1 MLYIAFL
8 MSISHTDSL
17 SMHSPAHRQRLGL
30 IYLTT
35 SYFLIS
41 CLPFFSILQGRAPEH
56 PWRLLAFELVSWLVL
71 WATFQAPRWF
81 HWVLLPAFF
90 AIPVEIYLRLFYG
103 QSISTHHLGIITET
117 SPKEAVEFLG
127 NAIYLLIGLI
137 FFISLWWWS
146 CWRIAKSQPQLA
158 WRHGSRW
165 FVIVLIALSSLAWSY
180 GRAVGVA
187 SASTSGSSS
196 TEESISDTDDEHS
209 LQLTQV
215 RDWDDAQAWIEQQH
229 ALPSW
234 ASVFYDEE
242 GFSHTWP
249 LGIWVRTV
257 DFIQER
263 TYLASLSEKNRDFVF
278 HGQQTIDHNQAQTI
292 ILVLGESSRF
302 DRWGLNGYERD
313 TTPHLKQESNLVSF
327 PDMVTAVAATRL
339 SVPII
344 MTRKP
349 ATQSL
354 KPGFNEKSLISAYKE
369 AGFRTYWLSNQMSFG
384 QFDTPSS
391 VIAKEADQT
400 NFFNLGG
407 FTNGSS
413 LDEVLLPAI
422 EKAANDGYKK
432 KLIVVH
438 SLGNHWNYSHRYPK
452 EYDHWKPSLFG
463 VVKPAY
469 TNLKNKEA
477 LNNSYDNSI
486 LYTDWFLAQII
497 DQLKKRQES
506 TALFYVSDHGQTLY
520 DGSCNLAF
528 HGHNT
533 QFEFHIPAFVWYSS
547 VYAQRYPEKI
557 AALRQNQNRA
567 LSTENV
573 FHSMLDLVNI
583 RYPDEHLERSVFSPL
598 WRYSTRYVDSY
609 GWSNY
614 DDATLKG
621 DCREVIDNGSP
632 LVQEK

>member
-8 MSISHTDSL
+8 MPTYRTDS
-17 SMHSPAHRQRLGL
+17 STMHHTARSQRLGL
-30 IYLTT
+30 IYLAS
-35 SYFLIS
+35 SYFLVS
-41 CLPFFSILQGRAPEH
+41 CIPFLSILQGRTPER
-56 PWRLLAFELVSWLVL
+56 PWRLLAYELVSWLVL
-71 WATFQAPRWF
+71 WAVFQAPRWF
-81 HWVLLPAFF
+81 HLVLLPAFI

-117 SPKEAVEFLG
+117 SPKEAAEFLG
-127 NAIYLLIGLI
+127 NAIYLLVLVVILIGV
-137 FFISLWWWS
+137 WWWT
-146 CWRIAKSQPQLA
+146 CWRITKMHNHLA

-165 FVIVLIALSSLAWSY
+165 LVIALIALCSLAWSY

-187 SASTSGSSS
+187 SASGSDSVSS
-196 TEESISDTDDEHS
+196 EADASPDDDTLE
-209 LQLTQV
+209 LLQV
-215 RDWDDAQAWIEQQH
+215 RSWEQAQDWIDQQAE
-229 ALPSW
+229 LPSW
-234 ASVFYDEE
+234 ASVFYAEE
-242 GFSHTWP
+242 DFSHTWP
-249 LGIWVRTV
+249 LGIWVRAV

-278 HGQQTIDHNQAQTI
+278 HAKQEDDQAHTIV
-292 ILVLGESSRF
+292 LVLGESSRY
-302 DRWGLNGYERD
+302 DRWSLNGYERD
-313 TTPHLKQESNLVSF
+313 TTPNLKQEENLLPFS
-327 PDMVTAVAATRL
+327 DMVTAVAATRL

-354 KPGFNEKSLISAYKE
+354 KPGFSEKSLISAYKE
-369 AGFRTYWLSNQMSFG
+369 AGFHTYWLSNQMSFG

-413 LDEVLLPAI
+413 LDEILLPAI
-422 EKAANDGYKK
+422 EKASKDGHKK

-452 EYDHWKPSLFG
+452 KYDHWQPSLFG

-486 LYTDWFLAQII
+486 LYTDWFLSQII
-497 DQLKKRQES
+497 DQLKKREES

-520 DGSCNLAF
+520 DGSCHLAF

-533 QFEFHIPAFVWYSS
+533 KYEFHIPAFFWYSEP
-547 VYAQRYPEKI
+547 YARRYPDKI
-557 AALRQNQNRA
+557 AALRTNKDKA

-573 FHSMLDLVNI
+573 FHSMLDMVNI
-583 RYPDEHLERSVFSPL
+583 RYPDERLERSVFSPL

-621 DCREVIDNGSP
+621 DCREVIDNGDP
-632 LVQEK
+632 LEQEK

>member
-1 MLYIAFL
+1 
-8 MSISHTDSL
+8 
-17 SMHSPAHRQRLGL
+17 MHSPARHQRLGL
-30 IYLTT
+30 IYLTA

-41 CLPFFSILQGRAPEH
+41 CLPFFSALQGRAPEH
-56 PWRLLAFELVSWLVL
+56 SWRLLGYELVSWLVL
-71 WATFQAPRWF
+71 WAVFQAPRWF
-81 HWVLLPAFF
+81 HWALLPAFF

-117 SPKEAVEFLG
+117 SPKEAAEFLG

-137 FFISLWWWS
+137 VLISLWWWS
-146 CWRIAKSQPQLA
+146 CWRVAKSQPQLA

-165 FVIVLIALSSLAWSY
+165 FVIALIALSSLAWCY
-180 GRAVGVA
+180 GRAVGVSSA
-187 SASTSGSSS
+187 SASGSGSAETS
-196 TEESISDTDDEHS
+196 TAEVDEEDS
-209 LQLTQV
+209 LQFIQI
-215 RDWDDAQAWIEQQH
+215 RNWEEAQAWIEQQA
-229 ALPSW
+229 ALPAW

-242 GFSHTWP
+242 NFSHTWP
-249 LGIWVRTV
+249 LGIWVRAV

-263 TYLASLSEKNRDFVF
+263 NYLASLSEKNRDFVF
-278 HGQQTIDHNQAQTI
+278 HAQQTIDHDQAQTI
-292 ILVLGESSRF
+292 ILVLGESSRY

-313 TTPHLKQESNLVSF
+313 TTPHLKQESHLVSF
-327 PDMVTAVAATRL
+327 TDMVTAVAATRL
-339 SVPII
+339 SVPLI

-354 KPGFNEKSLISAYKE
+354 KPGFSEKSLISAYKE
-369 AGFRTYWLSNQMSFG
+369 AGFYTYWLSNQMSFG

-400 NFFNLGG
+400 SFFNLGG

-413 LDEVLLPAI
+413 LDEILLPAI
-422 EKAANDGYKK
+422 EKAANDGHKK
-432 KLIVVH
+432 KLIVIH

-452 EYDHWKPSLFG
+452 EYDRWKPSLFG
-463 VVKPAY
+463 IVKPAY

-486 LYTDWFLAQII
+486 LYTDWFLGQII
-497 DQLKKRQES
+497 EQLKKRAES

-533 QFEFHIPAFVWYSS
+533 QYEFHIPAFVWYSN

-573 FHSMLDLVNI
+573 FHSMLDMVNI